1 MSLEIKD
8 INILGQD
15 IDGCYNVTDGNF
27 IYKVSKGCNIKVK
40 SGIYAYILD
49 VTNNEN
55 INVDIDG
62 DSTLKYIVM
71 SSQSTN
77 RKFKNS
83 GELIYIEIS
92 LDKTNEDICV
102 DLVNENASF
111 NGKTLSLAKS
121 IESNYTQRVNHLA
134 RMTESNISNYGIAL
148 EKGQLMFDT
157 TGFIERGMSKSK
169 CAQLA
174 HGVVMDEESVVK
186 SKPILLIN
194 EYDCLANHGAAI
206 GKMSDET
213 LFYLMSRGLTRNEAF
228 LLVLQGIVKPFLD
241 EIPQDSLKEETNK
254 RFNDLINK
262 EQ

>member
-55 INVDIDG
+55 INVDID
-62 DSTLKYIVM
+62 DNSTLKYIVM

-111 NGKTLSLAKS
+111 NGKTLSFAKS

-134 RMTESNISNYGIAL
+134 RMTKSNISNYGIAL

-206 GKMSDET
+206 GKINDED
-213 LFYLMSRGLTRNEAF
+213 LFYLMSRGLSKNDAF
-228 LLVLQGIVKPFLD
+228 TLMLQGMIRPYIDSIPIESLRDKIND
-241 EIPQDSLKEETNK
+241 EVLSLIKE
-254 RFNDLINK
+254 
-262 EQ
+262 